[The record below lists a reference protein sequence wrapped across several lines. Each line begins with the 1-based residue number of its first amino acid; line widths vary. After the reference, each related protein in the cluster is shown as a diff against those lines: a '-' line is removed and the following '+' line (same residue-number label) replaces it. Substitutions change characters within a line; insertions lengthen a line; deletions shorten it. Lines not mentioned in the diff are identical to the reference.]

1 VGVEGV
7 EGVSDPRYQRYCDL
21 CMFNDG
27 ENEHPCSICA
37 WDRNPA
43 TQPTMFEYG
52 PPKLPTLPKLPG
64 AKSDAGKLKLS
75 DVPPELIEAVAKVR
89 EYGNR
94 KYVDP
99 DNWKR
104 VDPEKFH
111 DALLRH
117 ALHSWA
123 DWRAVDEESGLP
135 AIFHIACNAAFLCAF
150 LMGENNDA

>member
-1 VGVEGV
+1 MGLSEYPGFC
-7 EGVSDPRYQRYCDL
+7 SCCQ
-21 CMFNDG
+21 FNDS
-27 ENEHPCSICA
+27 ESPHPCPGCQ
-37 WDRNPA
+37 WDGTNLTIPDQWVYDSSRPSTKNPN
-43 TQPTMFEYG
+43 
-52 PPKLPTLPKLPG
+52 KIPG

-94 KYVDP
+94 KYADP

-117 ALHSWA
+117 ALHSWT
-123 DWRAVDEESGLP
+123 DWRAIDEESGLP

-150 LMGENNDA
+150 LMGEGQDA

>member
-1 VGVEGV
+1 MSSETTLS
-7 EGVSDPRYQRYCDL
+7 GVSDK
-21 CMFNDG
+21 
-27 ENEHPCSICA
+27 I
-37 WDRNPA
+37 
-43 TQPTMFEYG
+43 
-52 PPKLPTLPKLPG
+52 PG

-94 KYVDP
+94 KYADP

-117 ALHSWA
+117 ALHSWV
-123 DWRAVDEESGLP
+123 DWRAIDEESGLP

-150 LMGENNDA
+150 LMGEGQDA